1 MMSARRHRKPTR
13 ASCQIAIL
21 NELGLHA
28 RPAAEFV
35 RWANAF
41 RSEVWIVTENG
52 RFSGLSMID
61 VMQANLNQG
70 ALATLEAIGPDA
82 EEAVERLA
90 QVVAELT

>member
-1 MMSARRHRKPTR
+1 
-13 ASCQIAIL
+13 
-21 NELGLHA
+21 
-28 RPAAEFV
+28 
-35 RWANAF
+35 
-41 RSEVWIVTENG
+41 
-52 RFSGLSMID
+52 MID

>member
-1 MMSARRHRKPTR
+1 M
-13 ASCQIAIL
+13 
-21 NELGLHA
+21 
-28 RPAAEFV
+28 
-35 RWANAF
+35 
-41 RSEVWIVTENG
+41 TENG